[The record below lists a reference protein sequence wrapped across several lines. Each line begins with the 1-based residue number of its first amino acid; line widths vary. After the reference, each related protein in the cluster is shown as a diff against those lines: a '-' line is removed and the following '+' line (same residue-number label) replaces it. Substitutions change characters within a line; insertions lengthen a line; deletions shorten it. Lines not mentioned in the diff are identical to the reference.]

1 MTTTL
6 PTMFRPVALVVALF
20 AAINAPAAHA
30 ALNLFACEPEWAALA
45 VEIGG
50 AEVKAYAA
58 TTGLQDIHQIQAR
71 PSLIAKMRSADLL
84 VCTGAELEVGWLP
97 MVLRQASNPRVQPG
111 AAGWFEAA
119 SAVTMLEVPSAVD
132 RSMGDIHPYGNPHV
146 QTDPRNLIP
155 VAHALARRMAELD
168 GAHAADYVLGAQ
180 RFEQRW
186 TVQLARWAQRAA
198 PLKGQRFVA
207 HHNSW
212 PYLEHWLDIDIV
224 AFLEPKPGIPPSS
237 THLAH
242 LLDELKAKPVRGI
255 IRSGYEDARPSQW
268 LAERTGARA
277 LQVPQTLG
285 ATPAA
290 KDLTSLY
297 DAMLD
302 AMLTGVGAP
311 TGGK

>member
-1 MTTTL
+1 MTMHTRIIRLL
-6 PTMFRPVALVVALF
+6 PAVALVAAL
-20 AAINAPAAHA
+20 PAQA

-50 AEVKAYAA
+50 ANVNAYAA

-84 VCTGAELEVGWLP
+84 VCAGAELEVGWLP
-97 MVLRQASNPRVQPG
+97 MVQRQASNPRIQPG
-111 AAGWFEAA
+111 AAGYFEAS
-119 SAVTMLEVPSAVD
+119 SAVTMLEVPGGAVD
-132 RSMGDIHPYGNPHV
+132 RSQGDIHPFGNPHL

-155 VAHALARRMAELD
+155 VAHALAKRMAALD
-168 GAHAADYVLGAQ
+168 GAHAAEYVLGAQ

-186 TVQLARWAQRAA
+186 REHLAVWEKRAA

-212 PYLEHWLDIDIV
+212 PYLEAWTGIDIV
-224 AFLEPKPGIPPSS
+224 GFLEPKPGIPPSS

-242 LLDELKAKPVRGI
+242 LLDELKAQPVRGI
-255 IRSGYEDARPSQW
+255 IRSGYEDARPSEW
-268 LAERTGARA
+268 LAQRTGAMA
-277 LQVPQTLG
+277 VLVPQTIG

-290 KDLTSLY
+290 RDLAALY

-302 AMLTGVGAP
+302 SLLGALP
-311 TGGK
+311 NGGK

>member
-1 MTTTL
+1 MTRTL
-6 PTMFRPVALVVALF
+6 HKFLLASLVAAAL
-20 AAINAPAAHA
+20 PAQA
-30 ALNLFACEPEWAALA
+30 ALNVFACEPEWAALA

-50 AEVKAYAA
+50 DRVNAYAA

-97 MVLRQASNPRVQPG
+97 MVQRQASNPRVQPG
-111 AAGWFEAA
+111 ASGSFEAT
-119 SAVTMLEVPSAVD
+119 SAVTMLAVPAKVD
-132 RSMGDIHPYGNPHV
+132 RAAGDIHPYGNPHV

-155 VAHALARRMAELD
+155 IAHALARRMAALD

-186 TVQLARWAQRAA
+186 REHLARWQERAA

-207 HHNSW
+207 HHDSW
-212 PYLEHWLDIDIV
+212 PYLEAWLGLDIV
-224 AFLEPKPGIPPSS
+224 GFLEPKPSIPPSS

-242 LLDELKAKPVRGI
+242 LLEALKATPVRGV
-255 IRSGYEDARPSQW
+255 IRSGYEDARPSEW

-277 LQVPQTLG
+277 VLVPQTIG

-290 KDLTSLY
+290 KDLVSLY

-302 AMLTGVGAP
+302 ALLGAAA
-311 TGGK
+311 GAK

>member
-1 MTTTL
+1 MTRALRHAWLASLVAAAL
-6 PTMFRPVALVVALF
+6 P
-20 AAINAPAAHA
+20 AHA

-50 AEVKAYAA
+50 DRVKVYAA

-71 PSLIAKMRSADLL
+71 PSLIAKLRSADLL

-97 MVLRQASNPRVQPG
+97 MVLRQASNPRVRPA
-111 AAGWFEAA
+111 AAGYFEAA
-119 SAVTMLEVPSAVD
+119 SAATMLEVPDKVD
-132 RSMGDIHPYGNPHV
+132 RALGDIHPYGNPHL

-155 VAHALARRMAELD
+155 VAHALARKLAALD

-180 RFEQRW
+180 GFEQRW
-186 TVQLARWAQRAA
+186 RAHLTRWQERAA

-212 PYLEHWLDIDIV
+212 PYLEAWLGIDIV
-224 AFLEPKPGIPPSS
+224 GFLEPKPGIPPSS

-242 LLDELKAKPVRGI
+242 LLDQLKAAPVRGV
-255 IRSGYEDARPSQW
+255 IRSGYEDERPSAW

-277 LQVPQTLG
+277 ILVPQTIG
-285 ATPAA
+285 AVPAA
-290 KDLTSLY
+290 KDLVSLY

-302 AMLTGVGAP
+302 AMLGAP
-311 TGGK
+311 AGGG

>member
-1 MTTTL
+1 MN
-6 PTMFRPVALVVALF
+6 PTHRPFALLL
-20 AAINAPAAHA
+20 AILATVLAAPAAQA

-111 AAGWFEAA
+111 AAGYFEAA
-119 SAVTMLEVPSAVD
+119 SAVTMLEVPGAVD

-155 VAHALARRMAELD
+155 IAHALARKMAAID
-168 GAHAADYVLGAQ
+168 GAHAAEFVLGAQ

-186 TVQLARWAQRAA
+186 TANLARWEKRAA

-212 PYLEHWLDIDIV
+212 PYLEHWLGIDIV

-242 LLDELKAKPVRGI
+242 LLEELKAAPVRGI

-277 LQVPQTLG
+277 LLVPQTLG
-285 ATPAA
+285 ATPPAT
-290 KDLTSLY
+290 DLGSLY

-302 AMLTGVGAP
+302 SMLAGVGAP
-311 TGGK
+311 SGAK

>member
-1 MTTTL
+1 MHTPIFRSALAAVLCAAL
-6 PTMFRPVALVVALF
+6 PAQ
-20 AAINAPAAHA
+20 A

-50 AEVKAYAA
+50 ANVKAYAA

-84 VCTGAELEVGWLP
+84 VCTGAELEAGWLP
-97 MVLRQASNPRVQPG
+97 LVQRQASNPRIQSG
-111 AAGWFEAA
+111 ASGHFETTSVLAL
-119 SAVTMLEVPSAVD
+119 LEVPVKVD
-132 RSMGDIHPYGNPHV
+132 RAEGDVHALGNPHI

-155 VAHALARRMAELD
+155 VAHALARRMAALD

-180 RFEQRW
+180 RFEQHWREH
-186 TVQLARWAQRAA
+186 LAGWEKRAA

-212 PYLEHWLDIDIV
+212 PYLEAWLGIDIV
-224 AFLEPKPGIPPSS
+224 GFLEPKPGIPPSS

-242 LLDELKAKPVRGI
+242 LLDQLKATPVRGI
-255 IRSGYEDARPSQW
+255 IRSGYEDARPSEW
-268 LAERTGARA
+268 LAQRTGATA
-277 LQVPQTLG
+277 LLVPQTIG

-290 KDLTSLY
+290 KDLASLY

-302 AMLTGVGAP
+302 SLLGALP
-311 TGGK
+311 AGGP

>member
-1 MTTTL
+1 MPSLIRPALLALAAAAAL
-6 PTMFRPVALVVALF
+6 PAQ
-20 AAINAPAAHA
+20 A

-50 AEVKAYAA
+50 ANVNAYAA

-97 MVLRQASNPRVQPG
+97 MVQRQASNPRIQPG
-111 AAGWFEAA
+111 APGYFEAA
-119 SAVTMLEVPSAVD
+119 SAVTMLEVPDKVD
-132 RSMGDIHPYGNPHV
+132 RAMGDIHPYGNPHV

-155 VAHALARRMAELD
+155 VAHALARKLAELD

-186 TVQLARWAQRAA
+186 RERLAGWDKRAA

-212 PYLEHWLDIDIV
+212 PYLEAWLGIHIV
-224 AFLEPKPGIPPSS
+224 GFLEPKPGIPPSS
-237 THLAH
+237 AHLAH
-242 LLDELKAKPVRGI
+242 LLEELKAAPVRGI
-255 IRSGYEDARPSQW
+255 IRSGYEDARPSEW
-268 LAERTGARA
+268 LAERTGAHA
-277 LQVPQTLG
+277 VLVPQTLG
-285 ATPAA
+285 AVPAA
-290 KDLTSLY
+290 KDLASLY
-297 DAMLD
+297 DSMLD
-302 AMLTGVGAP
+302 ALLAGAP
-311 TGGK
+311 AGGR

>member
-1 MTTTL
+1 MIRTL
-6 PTMFRPVALVVALF
+6 RNALVATFVA
-20 AAINAPAAHA
+20 AALPAHA
-30 ALNLFACEPEWAALA
+30 ALNVFACEPEWAALA

-50 AEVKAYAA
+50 ERVNAYAA

-97 MVLRQASNPRVQPG
+97 MVQRQASNPRVRPG
-111 AAGWFEAA
+111 APGNFEAA
-119 SAVTMLEVPSAVD
+119 SAVTMLAVPTQVD
-132 RSMGDIHPYGNPHV
+132 RALGDIHPFGNPHV

-155 VAHALARRMAELD
+155 IAQALARRMAALD
-168 GAHAADYVLGAQ
+168 GAHAADYVVGAQ

-186 TVQLARWAQRAA
+186 REQLARWEARAA

-207 HHNSW
+207 HHDSW
-212 PYLEHWLDIDIV
+212 PYLEAWLGLDIV
-224 AFLEPKPGIPPSS
+224 GFLEPKPGIPPSS

-242 LLDELKAKPVRGI
+242 LLDALKAAPVRGV
-255 IRSGYEDARPSQW
+255 IRSGYEDARPSEW

-277 LQVPQTLG
+277 ILVPQTIG
-285 ATPAA
+285 AAPAA

-302 AMLTGVGAP
+302 ALLGAP
-311 TGGK
+311 KGGR